1 MRDAMTCTGAIMTTK
16 DYSNVTYQVARRI
29 EDGRT
34 VWINDAKRQRIQPRS
49 LVCLNAECHTPVFA
63 RTGSKRKWHFC
74 HYRDEYKKKCKR
86 DVKFSHGESA
96 MHLICKHFLASENSR
111 CCYVDAV
118 CVRCH
123 VKREVC
129 RYTRGMEAQIEHSI
143 ADGKYII
150 DVALLDKV
158 SKKVVAAVEVFHT
171 HKVDYEKAEY
181 MRQNG
186 IALLEVDTSQI
197 KEVMDKKKGMICLKV
212 VGYDDDRHVCDTCMY
227 KDAWYRHI
235 MMVVQRENEYEA
247 VIAKEY
253 TQRSETTKRLKRE
266 YYGAWCDAEVFTAVN
281 RECEYQATVS
291 EEYTRRWEV
300 VREHSEA
307 LKREYY
313 DAWYEEEV
321 RMVVRRNNAYNA
333 MVGREY
339 IRRSELE
346 KRRKREKTGI
356 LFVPWM
362 QSVTF
367 NVY

>member
-1 MRDAMTCTGAIMTTK
+1 
-16 DYSNVTYQVARRI
+16 
-29 EDGRT
+29 
-34 VWINDAKRQRIQPRS
+34 
-49 LVCLNAECHTPVFA
+49 
-63 RTGSKRKWHFC
+63 
-74 HYRDEYKKKCKR
+74 
-86 DVKFSHGESA
+86 
-96 MHLICKHFLASENSR
+96 
-111 CCYVDAV
+111 
-118 CVRCH
+118 
-123 VKREVC
+123 
-129 RYTRGMEAQIEHSI
+129 MEAQIEHPIS
-143 ADGKYII
+143 DGKYII

-212 VGYDDDRHVCDTCMY
+212 VGYDDDGHVCDTCMY
-227 KDAWYRHI
+227 KDAWYRHV

-253 TQRSETTKRLKRE
+253 TQRSETAKI
-266 YYGAWCDAEVFTAVN
+266 
-281 RECEYQATVS
+281 
-291 EEYTRRWEV
+291 
-300 VREHSEA
+300 

-346 KRRKREKTGI
+346 KRRKRKKTGI
-356 LFVPWM
+356 LFVPWI